1 MKILN
6 QREKKEMLKPM
17 KKAYGIKET
26 NEKLSSWDLWNRKD
40 EGLIFYF
47 KVQLNKSNLQI
58 NYSIPNTR
66 QSSCVIFKSGSTVSM
81 EAICSK

>member
-26 NEKLSSWDLWNRKD
+26 NAKVVIM
-40 EGLIFYF
+40 GLM
-47 KVQLNKSNLQI
+47 
-58 NYSIPNTR
+58 
-66 QSSCVIFKSGSTVSM
+66 G
-81 EAICSK
+81 